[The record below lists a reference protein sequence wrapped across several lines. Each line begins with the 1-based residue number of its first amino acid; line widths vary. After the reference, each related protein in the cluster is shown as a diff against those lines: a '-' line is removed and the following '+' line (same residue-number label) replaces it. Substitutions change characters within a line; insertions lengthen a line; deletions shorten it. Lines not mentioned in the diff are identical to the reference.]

1 MNKITR
7 FLSLCCAVAVLAGI
21 SGAGVLSARAST
33 DNGQPA
39 ETTAET
45 AAETTEAP
53 VKPAPTEFAHI
64 YECAISGDQIVID
77 GQMEGS
83 FSDSAYYDNYLY
95 LFEQKP
101 YQRDLKGRTDYAAW
115 ITKGDAL
122 HFSIPL
128 NHGTQSDRLYS
139 SFVVAVYDGEE
150 YIQVSNEVY
159 VTNPEVMAKYTEP
172 YKTGQTKKGL
182 LIQTTQTMI
191 ADAFELGVNHVIVN
205 IPFSH
210 ILGSGIDYTYDGRTY
225 HFSSDVLAVYDDTIR
240 RMSEK
245 NMTVTAVLLNDWN
258 NATPQLYYPGVT
270 RQPAGTANY
279 YGFHV
284 ATEEGFETL
293 KAIAAFLTERY
304 SSLQSPYG
312 RVSNWVI
319 GNEIN
324 NQLWNYM
331 GPMDLTNYVK
341 TYEKAFR
348 VCYTAIKSTNANDR
362 VYLSLSYNWMNEM
375 DGQLKYGGKEI
386 IDSFNSIANNQGQME
401 WGLAYHP
408 YPCPLIDPVFWD
420 DAQATGLVKNDF
432 NSPVINFAN
441 LNVLTDYFC
450 QEALKTPSGHVRH
463 IILTEQ
469 GFTAYSPTRGDVP
482 ELQAAA
488 FAYSYYLVDSN
499 PYIDAY
505 TLSRQVDAPSEA
517 KDGLKLGLWECDM
530 SKPNLIEA
538 TKRRKIWQVFRD
550 IDKKNST
557 LEASEFAKSLIGINK
572 WSDVVPNFKWKNL
585 EK

>member
-33 DNGQPA
+33 DNGLTA

-182 LIQTTQTMI
+182 LIQTTQSMI

-331 GPMDLTNYVK
+331 GPMSLEQYMEEYVR
-341 TYEKAFR
+341 AFR
-348 VCYTAIKSTNANDR
+348 VFYTAIRSTSSTSR
-362 VYLSLSYNWMNEM
+362 VFFSTDYNWLHEA
-375 DGQLKYGGKEI
+375 DGRLKYNAK
-386 IDSFNSIANNQGQME
+386 DVLDTFNSMVVPGGPMDWE
-401 WGLAYHP
+401 LAYHP
-408 YPCPLIDPVFWD
+408 YSIPMVEPEFWN
-420 DAQATGLVKNDF
+420 DAETGLIKN
-432 NSPVINFAN
+432 NASSPVVNMIN
-441 LNVLTDYFC
+441 LNVLTDYLQQPQF
-450 QEALKTPSGHVRH
+450 LMRNGKPRHV
-463 IILTEQ
+463 ILSEQ
-469 GFTAYSPTRGDVP
+469 GFTSQSHSRGEVE

-488 FAYSYYLVDSN
+488 IAYAYYLADSN
-499 PYIDAY
+499 PLIDAFIM
-505 TLSRQVDAPSEA
+505 SRQVDAPSEVA
-517 KDGLKLGLWECDM
+517 ASCSFGLWSCDM
-530 SKPNLIEA
+530 SKPNDIVP
-538 TKRRKIWQVFRD
+538 TMRKQSWTVYKNIDNRKR
-550 IDKKNST
+550 T
-557 LEASEFAKSLIGINK
+557 LETTEKYKKYIGIEK
-572 WSDVVPNFKWKNL
+572 WSDVIPDFKWKSQ

>member
-33 DNGQPA
+33 DNGQTA

-128 NHGTQSDRLYS
+128 NYGTQSDRLYS

-182 LIQTTQTMI
+182 LIQTTQSMI

-331 GPMDLTNYVK
+331 GPMSLEQYMEEYVR
-341 TYEKAFR
+341 AFR
-348 VCYTAIKSTNANDR
+348 VFYTAIRSTSSTSR
-362 VYLSLSYNWMNEM
+362 VFFSTDYNWLHEA
-375 DGQLKYGGKEI
+375 DGRLKYNAKEVL
-386 IDSFNSIANNQGQME
+386 DTFNSMVVPGGPMDWE
-401 WGLAYHP
+401 LAYHP
-408 YPCPLIDPVFWD
+408 YSIPMVEPEFWN
-420 DAQATGLVKNDF
+420 DAETGLIKN
-432 NSPVINFAN
+432 NASSPVVNMIN
-441 LNVLTDYFC
+441 LNVLTDYLQQPQF
-450 QEALKTPSGHVRH
+450 LMRSGKPRHV
-463 IILTEQ
+463 ILSEQ
-469 GFTAYSPTRGDVP
+469 GFTSQSHSRGEVE

-488 FAYSYYLVDSN
+488 IAYAYYLADSN
-499 PYIDAY
+499 PLIDAFIM
-505 TLSRQVDAPSEA
+505 SRQVDAPSEVA
-517 KDGLKLGLWECDM
+517 ASCSFGLWSCDM
-530 SKPNLIEA
+530 SKPNDIVP
-538 TKRRKIWQVFRD
+538 TMRKQSWTVYKNIDDRKR
-550 IDKKNST
+550 T
-557 LEASEFAKSLIGINK
+557 LETTEKYKKYIGIEK
-572 WSDVVPNFKWKNL
+572 WSDVIPDFKWKSQ